1 MPGETLKEMVVHIE
15 ETLGEWNIEEDIVF
29 MRADHAM
36 NKLNVQRGMM
46 EKQDQNIEE
55 KLVGLKAKL
64 LSVKEDFK
72 QSLQI

>member
-1 MPGETLKEMVVHIE
+1 MSGETLKERVVHIE
-15 ETLGEWNIEEDIVF
+15 ETLGEWNIEEDTVF
-29 MRADHAM
+29 MWADHAM
-36 NKLNVQRGMM
+36 NKLNVQRGLM

-72 QSLQI
+72 KSLQI